1 LVSSQQGVIDCVK
14 EPVELQRQI
23 LHGILKSTGC
33 QEDEDQILI
42 IPETDIQRRWHSV
55 HALRHH
61 QVAAVGHTIVST
73 ARQYIR
79 NELEQA
85 MEKVRRTLPD
95 DADDAQQVAAFLRDD
110 QVVFWDQARLRL
122 EGESATP
129 QPWQYVIVP
138 SSSPN
143 AFVTEILPRKF
154 FITTSMLERIATSPD
169 ELAVVLAHET
179 AHLILGHVSSTNK
192 VETAL
197 RTIEVL
203 LLSMDPTAGVLS
215 VFVMGLLFAIRKMIT
230 AAHSRENEMQA
241 DDLGLVLAGKACYDI
256 IRGVQVMYKMHQ
268 ADGAAAAVLVPSSA
282 TSADTKI
289 VRQPSTSQATPDL
302 LPAPIG
308 TPAILRLMDTHP
320 PSLERYQR
328 MKEQAEHAHHP
339 ECASLTT
346 KLWNA
351 MWSATTATT
360 RNPTAKEQ

>member
-1 LVSSQQGVIDCVK
+1 M
-14 EPVELQRQI
+14 ELQRQI

-33 QEDEDQILI
+33 REEDDKILI
-42 IPETDIQRRWHSV
+42 IPETDIQRRWHSAR
-55 HALRHH
+55 ALRHH

-79 NELEQA
+79 TELEQA
-85 MEKVRRTLPD
+85 MDSVRQKLPE
-95 DADDAQQVAAFLRDD
+95 DADDAQQVTAFLRDD
-110 QVVFWDQARLRL
+110 RVVFWDQARLRL

-129 QPWQYVIVP
+129 QPWQYVIIP

-154 FITTSMLERIATSPD
+154 FITTSMLDVATSPE

-197 RTIEVL
+197 RTVEVL
-203 LLSMDPTAGVLS
+203 LLSMDPTAGLLS

-241 DDLGLVLAGKACYDI
+241 DDLGLLLAGKACYDI

-268 ADGAAAAVLVPSSA
+268 TDVGTTGSAAVLSS
-282 TSADTKI
+282 TSSENTKI
-289 VRQPSTSQATPDL
+289 IRQPSTSQATPDL

-328 MKEQAEHAHHP
+328 LKEQAAKANHP

-351 MWSATTATT
+351 MFFAAARNQPPEEITTT
-360 RNPTAKEQ
+360 K